1 MITETMTRS
10 QRTLLLLVMSCMI
23 AAGQEARAQVGSPIS
38 AKAPEFDVVSIKP
51 SGPKS
56 SRGWGGG
63 PGSESPTLFHYR
75 TATLQDLIEKAWNV
89 DSFQVSSSTSLGKE
103 TFDLEA
109 RLPDGATKEDLRS
122 MLQTAL
128 KTRFALKAH
137 LESREFPAYEVVESR
152 SGLKLKEAVEGVPGA
167 PQGANSGGPCGQIG
181 WPDVPL
187 NLLTVSFKV
196 TFMKGYRLNCFTVQR
211 ESFATLAHLLR
222 RVEELPVV
230 DKTGRTAK
238 YSFHL
243 EYAEQMPDANADTAF
258 VASDVFTALKEQ
270 LGLQLQKRRLP
281 FDVVVVESFNKL
293 PTEN

>member
-1 MITETMTRS
+1 MTRGS
-10 QRTLLLLVMSCMI
+10 RTLQLLAVSCVI
-23 AAGQEARAQVGSPIS
+23 AAGQRAAAQAASPTG
-38 AKAPEFDVVSIKP
+38 AKSPEFDVVSIKP

-56 SRGWGGG
+56 RRGWGGG
-63 PGSESPTLFHYR
+63 PGSESSTLFR
-75 TATLQDLIEKAWNV
+75 DNAATLQDLIEKAWNV
-89 DSFQVSSSTSLGKE
+89 DSFQIASSTSLGKE

-109 RLPDGATKEDLRS
+109 RLPEGATKEEFYL
-122 MLQTAL
+122 MLQSAL
-128 KTRFALKAH
+128 KARFALKSH
-137 LESREFPAYEVVESR
+137 LESREFPAYEVVESKA
-152 SGLKLKEAVEGVPGA
+152 GLKLKEAVEGVPDS
-167 PQGANSGGPCGQIG
+167 PQGANSGGVCGQSG

-187 NLLTVSFKV
+187 NLSAVSLKV
-196 TFMKGYRLNCFTVQR
+196 TFMKGFQLNCFTVQR

-258 VASDVFTALKEQ
+258 VAADVFTALKEQ

-281 FDVVVVESFNKL
+281 FDVVVVESFNKM
-293 PTEN
+293 PAVN